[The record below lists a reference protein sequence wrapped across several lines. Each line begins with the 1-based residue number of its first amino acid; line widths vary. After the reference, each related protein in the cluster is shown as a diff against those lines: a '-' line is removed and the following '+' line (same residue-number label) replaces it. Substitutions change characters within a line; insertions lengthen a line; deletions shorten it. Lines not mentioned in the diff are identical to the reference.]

1 MSSTA
6 SRIKTKYPLAKQIAG
21 KSNAWKSRTNIVSP
35 ELCGTSPSTTDVD
48 TSLIFSDDV
57 IQRLAPSLAQHIGCT
72 IIDVNPGIGLWS
84 SKLHDYLKPRNHIL
98 MEPKQNIYLPFLQ
111 PLLDAPG
118 SRYRLED
125 WPESH
130 VWQPK
135 RYVEEG
141 LLHNVEGHGGPHPT
155 TEEPNNSIL
164 IIANLAGLRRRS
176 SGEVKGTISAHL
188 KAIDFSHAVR
198 HRSGFQSYGP
208 TRMLMWLSD
217 EDKRTLLPRTVGYRG
232 KISVYMEANI
242 HLEEIVGFPHAS
254 DAKMRREDAL
264 NIESSKRVAERMQE
278 KHIKIPLHR
287 HSNPGDRKSDLS
299 DVSRSWHRELQ
310 ELEEGFRGGNFSQYV
325 ERQAAESIDGHLPRA
340 RSGKVKS
347 RDRTHTPEYKR
358 MMTLRGVANGQNVT
372 IDRINPVLKKQKE
385 IDKMDLELHRNDIQA
400 SEKDEIVST
409 LESKIHNF
417 KDELEILT
425 AKQLKTLYFLD
436 DDRRAFAMDPP
447 LLMWDRRKAEPLSAE
462 EDEFYAPGEVALL
475 DFQPKTTNEFPMT
488 SEQSIYF
495 DLISTSLLGP
505 GGRASLKH
513 LKTVAPGAFDALVPQ
528 VPAIRDPRK
537 GGRYDIDSVRAR
549 TVTPE
554 MIHGLALAWD
564 KWVFKPPIEDAL
576 SQIGNHFEERA
587 TSKKGAIARL

>member
-1 MSSTA
+1 MSS
-6 SRIKTKYPLAKQIAG
+6 
-21 KSNAWKSRTNIVSP
+21 
-35 ELCGTSPSTTDVD
+35 E
-48 TSLIFSDDV
+48 TSLIFPDDV

-72 IIDVNPGIGLWS
+72 IIDINPGIGLWS

-98 MEPKQNIYLPFLQ
+98 IESKQNVYLPFLQ
-111 PLLDAPG
+111 PLLDAPD
-118 SRYRLED
+118 SRYRLKD
-125 WPESH
+125 WTDKY

-141 LLHNVEGHGGPHPT
+141 LLHNAEGHGGLPPT
-155 TEEPNNSIL
+155 TEQPNNSIL
-164 IIANLAGLRRRS
+164 IIANLAGQRHRAV
-176 SGEVKGTISAHL
+176 GEARATTFAHV

-198 HRSGFQSYGP
+198 YRSGFQSYGP

-217 EDKRTLLPRTVGYRG
+217 EDKRPLLPRTVGYRG
-232 KISVYMEANI
+232 KASVYMEANV

-254 DAKMRREDAL
+254 DAKIRREDAL
-264 NIESSKRVAERMQE
+264 NVESSKRCAKRMQE
-278 KHIKIPLHR
+278 KHIQIPLHR
-287 HSNPGDRKSDLS
+287 QPNPGDRRSGLS

-310 ELEEGFRGGNFSQYV
+310 ELEEGFRGGKFGQYE
-325 ERQAAESIDGHLPRA
+325 ERQTAESIDGQLPR
-340 RSGKVKS
+340 VTS
-347 RDRTHTPEYKR
+347 RKAKTRDKKTLTVEYKR

-372 IDRINPVLKKQKE
+372 IDRTNTVLKRQEE
-385 IDKMDLELHRNDIQA
+385 IDEIDLDLHRNDIKVFEQ
-400 SEKDEIVST
+400 EEIIKA
-409 LESKIHNF
+409 LESKIQDF
-417 KDELEILT
+417 KDEIETSLT
-425 AKQLKTLYFLD
+425 AKQVKTLYFLD
-436 DDRRAFAMDPP
+436 DDRRAFAMNPP

-462 EDEFYAPGEVALL
+462 KDEFYAPGELALL
-475 DFQPKTTNEFPMT
+475 DFQPKTTDQFPMT

-505 GGRASLKH
+505 GGQATLKH

-576 SQIGNHFEERA
+576 TQFGTSFEERI
-587 TSKKGAIARL
+587 TSKKGAIARLGT